1 MLNFFIKYTKK
12 FLCIIA
18 CFLLLYNPAQADFAQ
33 HYSAGQE
40 YLSQFQY
47 SSAIDEFKKALKI
60 NYMDD
65 SARIGLANSY
75 LARGTYYANTDKNW
89 AGAADDYRA
98 ALFYLK
104 YYPDNQ
110 DVQNSMQVIS
120 NATQNLNQIL
130 QVQKFDTSAKSRYE
144 KAKELRFNG
153 AFAAAAYEFVQST
166 TDPNLRKDAY
176 GQVADIIKLMDNYP
190 KSIEYYKK
198 ALESGADDPSLRFRY
213 AIALDKS
220 GKPDAA
226 VQEYNYV
233 LASGSDDPE
242 IMYALERIYKK
253 KLDQNPND
261 AATITSLGAIL
272 QKQNKLEEAL
282 QYYTKAGELDPSNV
296 TTRLNIGTLYQQKK
310 SYDAAIAAYESILT
324 LYPDNIQA
332 NLYKAQCLVAMGQN
346 DQANAA
352 FKKVISLDPTN
363 KDIKAQIYDSF
374 KSSMSP
380 SDFLAFLGQKALS
393 DKNAIDYMY
402 NYSIDLHKQ
411 NKFDEAIAGYREVL
425 KYKNDNPEV
434 YLNLAIA
441 YKQKQDN
448 VTAKQ
453 ILQDAKIKFPTNK
466 QIADN
471 LNAINQEAIAVK
483 FDEASQAYNCGDYQK
498 ALAAYQSV
506 QPPDFDS
513 LSGIGA
519 CYKGLNNDAKAIE
532 YYKKAIELKP
542 NSDVA
547 YYIGVLYSEKE
558 DWANSKIYLKKAI
571 ALNAA
576 NTKAKDL
583 LGTVIEQMNIKLVDD
598 AIALY
603 EKGDYIKAT
612 TIFDKVLQDEPKNAY
627 AHYYKGL
634 ILDTEKKYQL
644 ALSEYQK
651 AIKSNPDLGIIYY
664 LMALDYDSLTQF
676 KNSLINYK
684 KYVAAT
690 AEDSEYKKYAQSRIK
705 ELKKYEGT

>member
-1 MLNFFIKYTKK
+1 MLKIFMNFSKK
-12 FLCIIA
+12 IFLVIT
-18 CFLLLYNPAQADFAQ
+18 CFLLTFNAVKADFAE
-33 HYSAGQE
+33 HYNAGQQ

-65 SARIGLANSY
+65 SARVGLINSY
-75 LARGTYYANTDKNW
+75 LARGTYSANKEKNW
-89 AGAADDYRA
+89 ENASNDYRA

-104 YYPDNQ
+104 YYPENQ
-110 DVQNSMQVIS
+110 DVQNSMQIIS
-120 NATQNLNQIL
+120 NATQNLNQCL
-130 QVQKFDTSAKSRYE
+130 QVSRFDTSPKARYE

-153 AFAAAAYEFVQST
+153 FFPAAAYEFIQSI
-166 TDPNLRKDAY
+166 TDSSLRKDSY
-176 GQVADIIKLMDNYP
+176 GQVADILNIMGNSP

-198 ALESGADDPSLRFRY
+198 ALESGSDDASLRFRY
-213 AIALDKS
+213 AIVLDKS

-226 VQEYNYV
+226 VNEYNYV
-233 LASGSDDPE
+233 LSSGSDDPE

-253 KLDQNPND
+253 KLDQSPND

-272 QKQNKLEEAL
+272 QKQNKLDEAL
-282 QYYTKAGELDPSNV
+282 QYYTQAGQIDPSNV

-310 SYDAAIAAYESILT
+310 SYDAAIAAYDSILT

-332 NLYKAQCLVAMGQN
+332 NLYKAQCLVALGQN
-346 DQANAA
+346 EKANEV
-352 FKKVISLDPTN
+352 FRKVISLDPTN
-363 KDIKAQIYDSF
+363 KDIKVQIYDSF
-374 KSSMSP
+374 KSTMSP
-380 SDFLAFLGQKALS
+380 SDFVAFLSQKAGT
-393 DKNAIDYMY
+393 DKSAIDYMY

-425 KYKNDNPEV
+425 KYRTDNPEI

-453 ILQDAKIKFPTNK
+453 ILQDAKVKFPDNK

-471 LNAINQEAIAVK
+471 LNAINQEALAGK
-483 FDEASQAYNCGDYQK
+483 FDEASQAYNNGDYQK
-498 ALAAYQSV
+498 AITSYQSI
-506 QPPDFDS
+506 QPPTFDS

-519 CYKGLNNDAKAIE
+519 CYKALNNDAKAIE

-542 NSDVA
+542 NSDIA

-558 DWANSKIYLKKAI
+558 DWANSKTYLKKSI
-571 ALNAA
+571 SLNPN

-583 LGTVIEQMNIKLVDD
+583 LGTVVEQANIKLVDD

-603 EKGDYIKAT
+603 DKGDYIKAT
-612 TIFDKVLQDEPKNAY
+612 AIFDKVLQEDYKNAY

-634 ILDTEKKYQL
+634 IFDVDKKYLL
-644 ALSEYQK
+644 AIAEYQK
-651 AIKSNPDLGIIYY
+651 AVKTSPDLNIIYY
-664 LMALDYDSLTQF
+664 LLALDYDNLSQF
-676 KNSLINYK
+676 KNALTNYK
-684 KYVAAT
+684 KYVGAT
-690 AEDSEYKKYAQSRIK
+690 TEDNDYKKYAQARVK
-705 ELKKYEGT
+705 ELKKYEQ